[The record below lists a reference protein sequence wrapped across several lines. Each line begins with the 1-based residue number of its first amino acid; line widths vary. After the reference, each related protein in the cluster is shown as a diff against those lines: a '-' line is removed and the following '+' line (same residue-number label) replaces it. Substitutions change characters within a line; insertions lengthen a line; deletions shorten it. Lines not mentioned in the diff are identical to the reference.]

1 MGKSDAKSASR
12 ILPLSRKSWLWL
24 IMKAR
29 DPRTN
34 QWCYFVEKCLLF
46 RASISCA
53 HFQRFL
59 NALCHLAKYKSGS
72 DNITNYLD
80 EFLFMAYLKCLCNA
94 MIQAFL
100 DLCAQV
106 GVPIAMEKTKW
117 AVVQIIF
124 LGLLLDGRSLTLAVP
139 VDKRDRAIDMLNKL
153 LHKKKATMGELQTL
167 CGFLN
172 FLNKAVFPGRTF
184 TRRMY
189 SKFSGIMDIKMIP
202 DRENRVM
209 EEDRMLTSSSFKLK
223 KHHHV
228 RLDAEF
234 KLDCEV
240 WLSFLTDKNIYNAV
254 SRNMEDLLPKLDGNI
269 EPSIRF
275 TSDASALPQ
284 LGYGCMFDNK
294 WMYGKWDEKFIT
306 DQEPSIEY
314 LELFALTAGVL
325 TWSNYMTDCTMT
337 VHCENVAVIH
347 MINKLTSSF
356 KNCMFFAETVGLK
369 WND

>member
-1 MGKSDAKSASR
+1 
-12 ILPLSRKSWLWL
+12 
-24 IMKAR
+24 
-29 DPRTN
+29 
-34 QWCYFVEKCLLF
+34 
-46 RASISCA
+46 
-53 HFQRFL
+53 
-59 NALCHLAKYKSGS
+59 
-72 DNITNYLD
+72 
-80 EFLFMAYLKCLCNA
+80 
-94 MIQAFL
+94 
-100 DLCAQV
+100 
-106 GVPIAMEKTKW
+106 
-117 AVVQIIF
+117 
-124 LGLLLDGRSLTLAVP
+124 
-139 VDKRDRAIDMLNKL
+139 
-153 LHKKKATMGELQTL
+153 MGELHTL

-254 SRNMEDLLPKLDGNI
+254 SRNMVDLLPKLDGNI
-269 EPSIRF
+269 EPSIQF

-337 VHCENVAVIH
+337 VHCDNVAVVH
-347 MINKLTSSF
+347 MINKLTSSC
-356 KNCMFFAETVGLK
+356 KNCMFLLRLLVLNGMIKNRKLRAHYISTKDNFLSDTLSCLK
-369 WND
+369 IKKSKRLTPKYIKECPDTITTELWPMSKIWMKS